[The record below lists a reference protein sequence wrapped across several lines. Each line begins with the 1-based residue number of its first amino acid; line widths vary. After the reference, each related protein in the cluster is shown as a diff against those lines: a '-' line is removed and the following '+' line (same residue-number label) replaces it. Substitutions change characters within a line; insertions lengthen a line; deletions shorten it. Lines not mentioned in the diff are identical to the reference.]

1 MLYFNRHNSATVSIA
16 DADQHIVYIVHK
28 DKQAR
33 RLGNSVN
40 ITGLGSYH
48 AGKSKTKNTA
58 I

>member
-1 MLYFNRHNSATVSIA
+1 MA
-16 DADQHIVYIVHK
+16 DADQHIIYIVHK
-28 DKQAR
+28 DKQAQR
-33 RLGNSVN
+33 SGNSVN